1 MIKKDRLKLILD
13 LISEYEICTQ
23 DELTEI
29 LISKGL
35 NVSQSTISRD
45 LNELNLI
52 KIESESGKSKYAKS
66 TISNSSLTPQIINLF
81 KQVTVSM
88 TSANNLIVIKT
99 LAGNAN
105 TAGMAV
111 DQMHFSQVLGTIAGD
126 DTLLIVAKTNSD
138 ADYIIKS
145 LRML

>member
-1 MIKKDRLKLILD
+1 MTKKERLNLILE
-13 LISEYEICTQ
+13 LITENEICTQ
-23 DELTEI
+23 EELTEI
-29 LISKGL
+29 LVAKGY

-52 KIESESGKSKYAKS
+52 KVEGSNKKYKYAKTS
-66 TISNSSLTPQIINLF
+66 LADKELTPQIINLF
-81 KQVTVSM
+81 KQVTISM
-88 TSANNLIVIKT
+88 ACANNLIVIKT

-126 DTLLIVAKTNSD
+126 DTLLIVANSNSD
-138 ADYIIKS
+138 AEYIVKS